1 MNYTFKI
8 KKDWIYN
15 FIFSENFLQ
24 KIPRHLMVWT
34 LRFLFFLFVIWINDY
49 FKQLS
54 LENNFTYLITILII
68 HIGLEIFF
76 CYTVIYFLIP
86 KYFYVKKYFLFSVM
100 IFLLCIIVLS
110 ISFYVIYTLSGLQK
124 YPDKVFNIFWR
135 DAINFLIMGPSCV
148 CIGFLIVKM
157 LKAHFLE
164 NEKKKAIILESS
176 NAELQLLKAQI
187 QPHFLF
193 NTLNN
198 IYFFIFSDPQKAKA
212 LISKLEKLL
221 YYIIHECKQ
230 PFVPLCA
237 EINMIK
243 DYLEL
248 EKVRYG
254 SQLEVHIEISGDFDD
269 KKIAPLLM
277 IPFVENSFKHG
288 TSQVL
293 RNPWIRLILQVDD
306 DVLHFT
312 VANSKPAT
320 DKTQSGIGL
329 RNVQKRLELLY
340 PSNHFLVVEPTENTF
355 TVNLQIPLEQRNKLS
370 ETTHATIY
378 HT

>member
-1 MNYTFKI
+1 
-8 KKDWIYN
+8 
-15 FIFSENFLQ
+15 
-24 KIPRHLMVWT
+24 
-34 LRFLFFLFVIWINDY
+34 
-49 FKQLS
+49 
-54 LENNFTYLITILII
+54 
-68 HIGLEIFF
+68 
-76 CYTVIYFLIP
+76 
-86 KYFYVKKYFLFSVM
+86 
-100 IFLLCIIVLS
+100 
-110 ISFYVIYTLSGLQK
+110 
-124 YPDKVFNIFWR
+124 
-135 DAINFLIMGPSCV
+135 
-148 CIGFLIVKM
+148 
-157 LKAHFLE
+157 
-164 NEKKKAIILESS
+164 
-176 NAELQLLKAQI
+176 
-187 QPHFLF
+187 
-193 NTLNN
+193 
-198 IYFFIFSDPQKAKA
+198 
-212 LISKLEKLL
+212 
-221 YYIIHECKQ
+221 
-230 PFVPLCA
+230 
-237 EINMIK
+237 MIK

-370 ETTHATIY
+370 EATHATIY